1 MDMWCSTKWWMPI
14 SNERCRNLEQGPAKE
29 TVGSPDFIREVLL
42 HPRLAGV
49 IRSLLGPNFLMPTGG
64 HHHLIDQPVSGQ
76 DWHSDGISGLGYEIN
91 ELQCYY
97 YPQDVNI
104 EDGPTMILPGSH
116 CRAVNRDALAHYGD
130 LAGQLSLVVKAG
142 TVAIT
147 RYGIWHRAGPKLN
160 HKPRSMIKFSYFR
173 NSDPR
178 RRDWLIDSEEIP
190 AYRDRPASPYTS
202 GVGILPGPEAPHP
215 HLELAVWA
223 ERGRVHDPRPVA
235 ARLRDR
241 HAARRGS
248 CPLAFGQTLI
258 PGRCRR
264 RGIRNGQHADNPP
277 PGVKRCTW
285 A

>member
-1 MDMWCSTKWWMPI
+1 MAEIRPTMTDDDVMDFVANGYVVLDEMVDADF
-14 SNERCRNLEQGPAKE
+14 NERCRNLQQGPAKE

-173 NSDPR
+173 NADPR

-190 AYRDRPASPYTS
+190 AYRDRPAAAYTS
-202 GVGILPGPEAPHP
+202 GVESY
-215 HLELAVWA
+215 
-223 ERGRVHDPRPVA
+223 
-235 ARLRDR
+235 RD
-241 HAARRGS
+241 
-248 CPLAFGQTLI
+248 L
-258 PGRCRR
+258 RR
-264 RGIRNGQHADNPP
+264 RIH
-277 PGVKRCTW
+277 TW
-285 A
+285 NWLCGLSEEESMAHDRWRPAYETGTQPVEEVVLR